1 MHQWMT
7 EFSSIPT
14 CQDYLQKYLRQLC
27 LRAFR
32 KDVFTQIKALL
43 KPESA
48 TAALAGNI
56 PLCRPS
62 LEDALQE
69 RFRPPPITS
78 GNRMAVKHI
87 NVLFTWLWEWWDGR
101 FEQKGWDHK
110 PYRLLYQKSFEVI
123 TLIQGKDAAR

>member
-27 LRAFR
+27 LCAFR

-48 TAALAGNI
+48 TAALAGNHPALLAQSGRRAPGAI
-56 PLCRPS
+56 PATPHHFG
-62 LEDALQE
+62 E
-69 RFRPPPITS
+69 P
-78 GNRMAVKHI
+78 
-87 NVLFTWLWEWWDGR
+87 DGR
-101 FEQKGWDHK
+101 QA
-110 PYRLLYQKSFEVI
+110 Y
-123 TLIQGKDAAR
+123 